1 MLRENDLRLP
11 PFGKV
16 IAAYQEEKIQL
27 DFPIYIFVGDHAKD
41 EAYLHKKI
49 GTLCCYLPYQEE
61 VANYR
66 WPITNQK
73 VLIQD
78 TGGIKVTEIKIIAFY
93 LLTNYN
99 PRSLVIVSTNSSF
112 GEIPIDN
119 VIQCK

>member
-1 MLRENDLRLP
+1 MLRKNDLRLP

-27 DFPIYIFVGDHAKD
+27 DFPIYIFIGVHAKD
-41 EAYLHKKI
+41 EAYAHKKI

-61 VANYR
+61 VDNYR
-66 WPITNQK
+66 WPIFNQK

-78 TGGIKVTEIKIIAFY
+78 TGGIEATEIKIIAFY
-93 LLTNYN
+93 LLTNYH
-99 PRSLVIVSTNSSF
+99 PRTLFIVSPNKSF
-112 GEIPIDN
+112 GEISKEN